1 MVFGL
6 ILPRQAIRLCVQM
19 GVSRRTTFLSL
30 FLSALLPAV
39 CLSLAGEL
47 LLSLSQ
53 FAADHTQFQLEFSDL
68 FSMIYL
74 KQGLP
79 LTFLQHTASI
89 LFSAACMLACYSL
102 GLFFTFLFWR
112 LNKVG
117 CIIAALAIPVS
128 LIGVPPLL
136 AKAEEVFPPVR
147 TLFLTLGDTF
157 FHSPWGAILLLLVV
171 VLLILPHRVAA
182 HSAGPISE
190 AECFPASN
198 PFSAYLPSKRRF
210 SMLTLNHV
218 TKYYGKNLA
227 NDDISFQVDSGQ
239 IAILLGPNGAGK
251 STIIKCIAGLLRFQ
265 GDITIG
271 GHGNKTTEAKRLLAY
286 IPETPAVYDMLTVS
300 EHLEFIRRA
309 YRIEDDG
316 YGERLLE
323 RFELADK
330 RDKLGRDLSKGMQQ
344 KLSICCGLVHRPKL
358 IIFDEPMVGLDP
370 HAIKEL
376 KLLFREQKAQGA
388 ALLISTHMIDSVEDY
403 WDVTHIMVNGRFA
416 ATQYNRPEE
425 LKARSLEDLFFAITE
440 GGKPS

>member
-1 MVFGL
+1 
-6 ILPRQAIRLCVQM
+6 
-19 GVSRRTTFLSL
+19 
-30 FLSALLPAV
+30 
-39 CLSLAGEL
+39 
-47 LLSLSQ
+47 
-53 FAADHTQFQLEFSDL
+53 
-68 FSMIYL
+68 
-74 KQGLP
+74 
-79 LTFLQHTASI
+79 
-89 LFSAACMLACYSL
+89 
-102 GLFFTFLFWR
+102 
-112 LNKVG
+112 
-117 CIIAALAIPVS
+117 
-128 LIGVPPLL
+128 
-136 AKAEEVFPPVR
+136 
-147 TLFLTLGDTF
+147 
-157 FHSPWGAILLLLVV
+157 
-171 VLLILPHRVAA
+171 
-182 HSAGPISE
+182 
-190 AECFPASN
+190 
-198 PFSAYLPSKRRF
+198 
-210 SMLTLNHV
+210 MLTLNHV

-271 GHGNKTTEAKRLLAY
+271 GHGNKT
-286 IPETPAVYDMLTVS
+286 TVS